1 MKRAVKVLLSLCLL
15 GISTTLTSGADL
27 KSYQGKYA
35 EALKGIHAE
44 TVTNLVLRERQYS
57 NALERLRE
65 KTQSNGELEEVKSV
79 LAEAKR
85 FNDTKQVSAENT
97 IGSFS
102 VLKKLQTSY
111 MRDIISLRLSET
123 ERISTLTKKYDK
135 VLAQLQSD
143 LTKAGKI
150 EEASNILAERNQT
163 KPNITPLTTPVPAE
177 AVPGNANMPEVAQV
191 QNGMLLYYPF
201 KDSPDGKVLD
211 KSGSGHDGTASDVEW
226 KPGRR
231 GGVAAKFNGNGSYI
245 ETEVDEALASD
256 ADMTISVWV
265 RTQAKAKGWES
276 IAATEAFRIE
286 VCPDG
291 IIHWDW
297 TDKNNIYTEAGVIS
311 PDKWTHLAFVRRNR
325 NLAIFVAGTQVFA
338 MQNATSPQSIGTI
351 QFGKSGIANI
361 GGEDFFSGY
370 MDDVRVFTRALPYPE
385 IKALSRE

>member
-1 MKRAVKVLLSLCLL
+1 
-15 GISTTLTSGADL
+15 
-27 KSYQGKYA
+27 
-35 EALKGIHAE
+35 
-44 TVTNLVLRERQYS
+44 
-57 NALERLRE
+57 
-65 KTQSNGELEEVKSV
+65 
-79 LAEAKR
+79 
-85 FNDTKQVSAENT
+85 
-97 IGSFS
+97 
-102 VLKKLQTSY
+102 
-111 MRDIISLRLSET
+111 
-123 ERISTLTKKYDK
+123 
-135 VLAQLQSD
+135 
-143 LTKAGKI
+143 
-150 EEASNILAERNQT
+150 
-163 KPNITPLTTPVPAE
+163 
-177 AVPGNANMPEVAQV
+177 
-191 QNGMLLYYPF
+191 
-201 KDSPDGKVLD
+201 
-211 KSGSGHDGTASDVEW
+211 
-226 KPGRR
+226 
-231 GGVAAKFNGNGSYI
+231 VAAKFNGNGSYI

-256 ADMTISVWV
+256 ADITISVWV